1 MSDQIT
7 LQATFVVSSW
17 LSHTNIISAV
27 SASVISAYECGVVDQ
42 ERDRERERDMKHDML
57 QRLPCM

>member
-7 LQATFVVSSW
+7 YITAFVVSSW

-42 ERDRERERDMKHDML
+42 EERREGQRERERYET
-57 QRLPCM
+57 